1 MNERKSGFTDAPINK
16 TQEDMFEVSQYI
28 KGLSDFIRECDTP
41 MTIAIQG
48 DWGSGKTSIMN
59 MVKTELNDDVISVW
73 FNTWKFS
80 QFHME
85 DDLAIT
91 FMSYLS
97 KAIEEYLEENN
108 RLRLKTQINQLRK
121 NTFKV
126 VGIASEMISGAS
138 GLKDTIDEH
147 LQKDSVVI
155 VDELK
160 NTFQDTINEIS
171 RQNNGKRVVLFID
184 DLDRLQ
190 PLRAVEL
197 LEVLKLFLDCE
208 NCVYV
213 MAIDYEVVSQG
224 IKEKYHNTLDERKS
238 RKFFEKIIQ
247 VPFKMP
253 VAHYNINKYI
263 KKAMESLGIDN
274 YMHEQDYVNLI
285 RTSIGCNPR
294 AMKRT
299 FNAYL
304 LLSKVHDGDSELNTA
319 FGKMVLFACL
329 CLQLTYE
336 EVYNYIVEHLST
348 DEMDENVFVAD
359 ADFFQNV
366 YDNGIEV
373 ETCGEELYN
382 IIKSDTDYDD
392 EQLAAFLKAFC
403 GALKQDDERIS
414 EQTVEKLRD
423 ILQMTSV
430 TATGN
435 IVNGNNVKGKGARNS
450 KKYDNE
456 FKVHS
461 FDASQKKEIQ
471 TFNGCLA
478 EWYSIADKRYD
489 GKDGS
494 VKFSDLLQH
503 AIEYA
508 CAQNSNGFAGL
519 RERAMN
525 NEKDSLHKF
534 FVPEDTKRP
543 AVYRCITDERYKIS
557 TYSSNDAKMEQIC
570 KIYSELGLDV
580 TQLLI
585 SMKEA
590 HNL

>member
-1 MNERKSGFTDAPINK
+1 MNKRRTGFTDAPINK
-16 TQEDMFEVSQYI
+16 SEEDMFGVSQYV
-28 KGLSDFIRECDTP
+28 KGLSNFIRECDTP

-91 FMSYLS
+91 FMTYLS
-97 KAIEEYLEENN
+97 KEIEAYLEEGSS
-108 RLRLKTQINQLRK
+108 LKLKTQINQLCK
-121 NTFKV
+121 NTVKAL
-126 VGIASEMISGAS
+126 GIASEMKYGTGA
-138 GLKDTIDEH
+138 LKDAINEC
-147 LQKDSVVI
+147 LQKDSVEI
-155 VDELK
+155 VDKLK
-160 NTFQDTINEIS
+160 KTFQDTINEIS
-171 RQNNGKRVVLFID
+171 TQNNGKRVVLFID

-197 LEVLKLFLDCE
+197 LEVIKLFLDCE

-213 MAIDYEVVSQG
+213 MAIDYEVVLQG
-224 IKEKYHNTLDERKS
+224 INEKYHNTLDERKS

-253 VAHYNINKYI
+253 VAHYDISKYI
-263 KKAMESLGIDN
+263 KNAMKSLGIDN
-274 YMHEQDYVNLI
+274 YMYEQDYVNLI
-285 RTSIGCNPR
+285 RTSISCNPR
-294 AMKRT
+294 AMKHT

-319 FGKMVLFACL
+319 FGKMLLFACL

-336 EVYNYIVEHLST
+336 EVYNYIVEHLAT

-382 IIKSDTDYDD
+382 IIKSDADYD

-403 GALKQDDERIS
+403 DALKQKDEKIS

-423 ILQMTSV
+423 ILQMTSI

-435 IVNGNNVKGKGARNS
+435 IVNGNNVKGKGARHG

-478 EWYSIADKRYD
+478 EWYSIAEKRYD
-489 GKDGS
+489 GKNGS

-503 AIEYA
+503 AMEYA
-508 CAQNSNGFAGL
+508 CAQNSNGFANL

-525 NEKDSLHKF
+525 NEKDSLHKL
-534 FVPEDTKRP
+534 FVPEDTKNP
-543 AVYRCITDERYKIS
+543 AAYRCITDEGYKIS
-557 TYSSNDAKMEQIC
+557 TYSSNDAKMVQIC